1 MNFTNFGI
9 PNLFVLNDWEIKK
22 FLSVVL
28 IIHTTLICLIFL
40 ESIGFEI
47 PIIRPLVGFVYLTFI
62 PGFLI
67 LRVLRIHNLGSTES
81 ILYAVGLS
89 LSSLMFLGLFANTVY
104 PLLGISRPISLW
116 PLTSTI
122 AIFVFILCILSYLR
136 DRDFAKTCS
145 INLDF
150 ILSPSTLFL
159 SLIPFI
165 AVFGTFLVNFYANN
179 ILLMFL
185 IPLIGFLPILAIL
198 KFEKKLYPFAVF
210 IMAISLLFH
219 TSLISN
225 YLWGWDIQLEYY
237 FSKLVLTNGY
247 WNSSLYGSINGT
259 LAIVILAPMY
269 SLLCDLDIVWV
280 FKIVYPFFFSFVP
293 LTMYW
298 VIKKQTT
305 EKVSFLSCC
314 FFIFFAS
321 FYSTMLHLAR
331 QQIAELFLALVIA
344 LLVNRELGRK
354 SKSFLLMLFGVSII
368 VSHYGTAYLFMFI
381 CIANC
386 LFTLLL
392 NFLQLF
398 GKNLPSKSYEFFI
411 GPAFTITFTVLTLT
425 WYMFTAGAHSFENLL
440 HSIQIITMEFLNP
453 LNSDAF
459 HLIIRTVSPYH
470 NVTKVLHNITQF
482 FVFLGIAELILVRK
496 YTKNFNRE
504 YSQLSI
510 IFFGIWMLS
519 VIIPYYGFGFTR
531 VYQITLIVL
540 SPYFV
545 IGSLVFWKYSKK
557 YSRGILKIQASQLPR
572 ILSIFLLIFLLFNSG
587 WVYEV
592 AKDNPNSVALSEI
605 NFPVYKDSEVVAAK
619 WLHGAKDGGK
629 IYADDYRWLLIIGLE
644 GYLYTPG
651 CPYTFQQFSQSKAGE
666 FYAFLGNFNIKTG
679 KIYEVIE
686 IGPRVFQIVDM
697 EYNSE
702 NTNRLYNNEKAYI
715 LSK

>member
-9 PNLFVLNDWEIKK
+9 PNLFILNDWEIKK

-40 ESIGFEI
+40 ESSGFEI

-67 LRVLRIHNLGSTES
+67 LRVLRIHNLESAES

-104 PLLGISRPISLW
+104 PLLGISKPISLW
-116 PLTSTI
+116 PLTITI

-165 AVFGTFLVNFYANN
+165 AIFGTFLVNFYANN

-247 WNSSLYGSINGT
+247 WNSSLYGSINGM

-269 SLLCDLDIVWV
+269 SLLCDLDIVWI

-293 LTMYW
+293 LAMYCF
-298 VIKKQTT
+298 IKKQTN

-314 FFIFFAS
+314 FFIFLAF
-321 FYSTMLHLAR
+321 FYSTMLQLAR
-331 QQIAELFLALVIA
+331 QQIAELFLALAIA
-344 LLVNRELGRK
+344 LLVNRELERK
-354 SKSFLLMLFGVSII
+354 SKSFLLTLFGISII

-392 NFLQLF
+392 NFPRLF
-398 GKNLPSKSYEFFI
+398 GGNLSSKSYEFFI
-411 GPAFTITFTVLTLT
+411 GPAFTIIFAVLTLM
-425 WYMFTAGAHSFENLL
+425 WYMFTAGSHPFETLL

-453 LNSDAF
+453 IESDAF
-459 HLIIRTVSPYH
+459 HLIVRRTVSPLH
-470 NVTKVLHNITQF
+470 DVLKVLHNITQF
-482 FVFLGIAELILVRK
+482 FVVLGIAELILVRK
-496 YTKNFNRE
+496 YTGKFNKE
-504 YSQLSI
+504 YSQLSV
-510 IFFGIWMLS
+510 IFFGIWVLS
-519 VIIPYYGFGFTR
+519 VIIPYYGFDFTR
-531 VYQITLIVL
+531 VYHITLIVL

-545 IGSLVFWKYSKK
+545 IGSLVFLEIFKK
-557 YSRGILKIQASQLPR
+557 YLKGILKIQASQLPKV
-572 ILSIFLLIFLLFNSG
+572 LSIFLLIFLLFNSG

-592 AKDNPNSVALSEI
+592 AKDNPTSIALSKVDY
-605 NFPVYKDSEVVAAK
+605 PVFKDPEVIGAS
-619 WLHGAKDGGK
+619 WLHNKRAGNV
-629 IYADDYRWLLIIGLE
+629 YADSYRWLLFIGFE
-644 GYLYTPG
+644 GYPYDWFQNYKTQSSQLYI
-651 CPYTFQQFSQSKAGE
+651 
-666 FYAFLGNFNIKTG
+666 FLGDFNIRNCVLLEA
-679 KIYEVIE
+679 YE
-686 IGPRVFQIVDM
+686 IGPRISLREYVNVTNIVKNMNKIYDGKGSNV
-697 EYNSE
+697 Y
-702 NTNRLYNNEKAYI
+702 LGA
-715 LSK
+715 